1 MPELGNYTSD
11 PKTEESSRTIDLP
24 AGMMTLLQETKAY
37 QDDIAAKLGDR
48 WRGQGRIVCG
58 WDGTP
63 QHHDTPSKQFRKF
76 ADKHG
81 FEGIR
86 FHDLRHSHATLLFAN
101 NMDAVA
107 VAHRL
112 GHSSPE
118 VTYRFY
124 AHAINSRDA
133 ASAAAMQHYL
143 DAANA
148 PDAVNAPAAQPTA
161 ASADGTADTGA
172 KK

>member
-1 MPELGNYTSD
+1 
-11 PKTEESSRTIDLP
+11 
-24 AGMMTLLQETKAY
+24 
-37 QDDIAAKLGDR
+37 
-48 WRGQGRIVCG
+48 
-58 WDGTP
+58 
-63 QHHDTPSKQFRKF
+63 
-76 ADKHG
+76 
-81 FEGIR
+81 
-86 FHDLRHSHATLLFAN
+86 
-101 NMDAVA
+101 MDAVA

-143 DAANA
+143 DAATA

>member
-1 MPELGNYTSD
+1 
-11 PKTEESSRTIDLP
+11 
-24 AGMMTLLQETKAY
+24 
-37 QDDIAAKLGDR
+37 
-48 WRGQGRIVCG
+48 
-58 WDGTP
+58 
-63 QHHDTPSKQFRKF
+63 
-76 ADKHG
+76 
-81 FEGIR
+81 
-86 FHDLRHSHATLLFAN
+86 
-101 NMDAVA
+101 MDAVA

-143 DAANA
+143 DAA
-148 PDAVNAPAAQPTA
+148 TA

>member
-1 MPELGNYTSD
+1 
-11 PKTEESSRTIDLP
+11 
-24 AGMMTLLQETKAY
+24 
-37 QDDIAAKLGDR
+37 
-48 WRGQGRIVCG
+48 
-58 WDGTP
+58 
-63 QHHDTPSKQFRKF
+63 
-76 ADKHG
+76 
-81 FEGIR
+81 
-86 FHDLRHSHATLLFAN
+86 
-101 NMDAVA
+101 MDAVA

-143 DAANA
+143 DAATAPNTSPASDEVTA
-148 PDAVNAPAAQPTA
+148 PDAQPASAAQSSTA
-161 ASADGTADTGA
+161 ASGISADSAADAGA

>member
-1 MPELGNYTSD
+1 
-11 PKTEESSRTIDLP
+11 
-24 AGMMTLLQETKAY
+24 
-37 QDDIAAKLGDR
+37 
-48 WRGQGRIVCG
+48 
-58 WDGTP
+58 
-63 QHHDTPSKQFRKF
+63 
-76 ADKHG
+76 
-81 FEGIR
+81 
-86 FHDLRHSHATLLFAN
+86 
-101 NMDAVA
+101 MDAVA

-133 ASAAAMQHYL
+133 ASAAAINSRDAASAAAMQHYL
-143 DAANA
+143 DAATA

>member
-1 MPELGNYTSD
+1 
-11 PKTEESSRTIDLP
+11 
-24 AGMMTLLQETKAY
+24 
-37 QDDIAAKLGDR
+37 
-48 WRGQGRIVCG
+48 
-58 WDGTP
+58 
-63 QHHDTPSKQFRKF
+63 
-76 ADKHG
+76 
-81 FEGIR
+81 
-86 FHDLRHSHATLLFAN
+86 
-101 NMDAVA
+101 MDAVA

-124 AHAINSRDA
+124 AHAISNRDA

-143 DAANA
+143 DAATA
-148 PDAVNAPAAQPTA
+148 PDTVTAQAAQPSAA